1 MAEKEATKAQLA
13 EEKMEQ
19 LNKELRGYM
28 AQIEALRAEIAVI
41 NQSISDL
48 RTASATLK
56 NLKELGRGKNILI
69 PIGTTAQIEAKVE
82 DVDKV
87 IMSVGTGISA
97 VLTHEEAI
105 KRIETDISALESLRK
120 TLEEAIVELYNK
132 TEDLLEKVREV
143 GKEEASA

>member
-1 MAEKEATKAQLA
+1 MAEKKPTKAQVA

-41 NQSISDL
+41 NQSIADL
-48 RTASATLK
+48 RTASATLR
-56 NLKELGRGKNILI
+56 NLKDLGKGKNILI

-97 VLTHEEAI
+97 VLSHEEAI
-105 KRIETDISALESLRK
+105 KRIESDITALEALRR

-143 GKEEASA
+143 GKEEASK

>member
-56 NLKELGRGKNILI
+56 NLKELGKGKNILI